1 MSSAPPPSS
10 SSTPLPYRAP
20 APAAPPPLVA
30 VVGWLVPGAGYW
42 LVGQWARG
50 LVVGVTIVFLFVAG
64 LLVGGVRAVE
74 APPIDPSSRFPISV
88 RGLAQQPWFL
98 AQILTG
104 PLGVG
109 AAVASNWASKP
120 ADGADAYG
128 PPRGEVSHGRLNE
141 IAVLYTAVA
150 GLLNLM
156 AMIDAAHRA
165 GEREPVA
172 ATAPAAPAVGGEPS
186 HRPEAS

>member
-1 MSSAPPPSS
+1 MSSAPPSS
-10 SSTPLPYRAP
+10 SSPLPYRAP

-30 VVGWLVPGAGYW
+30 LVGWLVPGAGYW
-42 LVGQWARG
+42 LIGQWARG
-50 LVVGVTIVFLFVAG
+50 LVVGVTVILLFVGG
-64 LLVGGVRAVE
+64 LLIGGVRAVE
-74 APPIDPSSRFPISV
+74 APPWENRRIPISF
-88 RGLAQQPWFL
+88 RGLAQQPWFA

-104 PLGVG
+104 PIGLG

-120 ADGADAYG
+120 ADGGGDAYG

-165 GEREPVA
+165 AQPEPAGAPMPPSVGAGESSR
-172 ATAPAAPAVGGEPS
+172 TA
-186 HRPEAS
+186 EAS